1 MRRNYIIAAAVNI
14 LHIMRKKQII
24 SNSVL
29 YIALTCMLIVT
40 VFPLVY
46 TILASFKSNAEIL
59 TNPGSMLPKNPTLS
73 NYVQAL
79 TSESFHVPT
88 LLRNS
93 IIYTLVNVFTS
104 LLISSMAGYVFA
116 RGHFKFKKII
126 FYCFTALMFIKTGGI
141 TIYATFK
148 ILSAVHLDRSLIA
161 LMIVHLFSV
170 PIVNIY
176 LIKGNIETIPTAID
190 EAAKIDG
197 CSFIGVFFQIILPLI
212 KPILATVAI
221 LAFNRSWN
229 DYLMPNIFTLTT
241 PNQRTLIVGLM
252 ALKSSGE
259 SAASWNLMLAGASI
273 AILPVLVAFAFCNKY
288 FVKGIAA
295 GAVKG

>member
-1 MRRNYIIAAAVNI
+1 
-14 LHIMRKKQII
+14 MRKKQVI
-24 SNSVL
+24 SNTIL
-29 YIALTCMLIVT
+29 YIFLTVVLIGT
-40 VFPLVY
+40 LFPLLY

-59 TNPGSMLPKNPTLS
+59 TNPGNMLPKNPTVN
-73 NYVQAL
+73 NYIQAW

-93 IIYTLVNVFTS
+93 VIYTLVNMFTT

-116 RGHFKFKKII
+116 RGHFRFKKLI

-141 TIYATFK
+141 TIYATFRV
-148 ILSAVHLDRSLIA
+148 LSAVHLDRSLVA
-161 LMIVHLFSV
+161 LMVVHLFSI

-176 LIKGNIETIPTAID
+176 LIKGNIETLPLAID

-197 CSFIGVFFQIILPLI
+197 CSFVGVFFKIILPML

-221 LAFNRSWN
+221 LAFNNSWN
-229 DYLMPNIFTLTT
+229 DYLMPNIFTLTA

-259 SAASWNLMLAGASI
+259 SAASWNLMLAGATI
-273 AILPVLVAFAFCNKY
+273 AMLPVLIAFAFCNKY